1 MIKRRVLSVESCSV
15 AIGYWLPAT
24 KLVTCYLLLVTV
36 FILFMA
42 HCSLTTAFAETTI
55 RVLLVDGKNA
65 KIPKKDEKIQRF
77 GNANGEV
84 FLSGLKYSG
93 SIEVWKGESGLYIV
107 NEVPLEDYIKGV
119 VASEV
124 GNSWDIEALKAQA
137 VVARTY
143 ALYQKLNNNNVKLP
157 YHLTSSVL
165 HQVYKGGN
173 VPENI
178 ARAVNETRG
187 EILTYEGKPIIAYYH
202 STSGGMT
209 EDPVEVF
216 GKSYPY
222 LKPVETTCE
231 LSPYFIWEK
240 RIPLSEIERASNVM
254 GIKEITIDSLT
265 VSNRVKDF
273 KIITEDG
280 EYKILAKELRKNLG
294 WDRLPSTLITSI
306 TRDGAF
312 YIFEGKG
319 YGHGVGMCQWTALD
333 MAKKGMSY
341 RDILSKFYPG
351 TTIELY
357 NENVT
362 RISESRRLSGNSI
375 MRDEVTKP
383 SQRQD
388 SSVIFKQSME

>member
-1 MIKRRVLSVESCSV
+1 MGNRQWVIGNEQWIKKVL
-15 AIGYWLPAT
+15 LFF
-24 KLVTCYLLLVTV
+24 LLFV
-36 FILFMA
+36 FL
-42 HCSLTTAFAETTI
+42 SLTPIAYCLSPITLFAEPTI

-65 KIPKKDEKIQRF
+65 KIPKKDEKIQRS

-93 SIEVWKGESGLYIV
+93 FIEVWKGEKGLYII
-107 NEVPLEDYIKGV
+107 NEIPLEDYIKGV

-143 ALYQKLNNNNVKLP
+143 ALYQKLNSNGKLP

-165 HQVYKGGN
+165 HQVYKTGN
-173 VPENI
+173 VPDNI
-178 ARAVNETRG
+178 AKAVNETRG
-187 EILTYEGKPIIAYYH
+187 EILTYEGKPIAAYYH

-209 EDPVEVF
+209 EDPIEVF

-231 LSPYFIWEK
+231 LSPYFMWEK
-240 RIPLSEIERASNVM
+240 RIPVSDIESALNM
-254 GIKEITIDSLT
+254 AGIKEIIIDGLT
-265 VSNRVKDF
+265 VSNRVRNF

-294 WDRLPSTLITSI
+294 WDRLPSTMITSI
-306 TRDGAF
+306 TKDGNF

-333 MAKKGMSY
+333 MAKKGMNY

-357 NENVT
+357 NE
-362 RISESRRLSGNSI
+362 
-375 MRDEVTKP
+375 D
-383 SQRQD
+383 
-388 SSVIFKQSME
+388 VIAKDGVHK